1 MFKFTIRFSD
11 QILIFRDGRGIQTI
25 YQPVAGISHSGGLP
39 EEGISHGH
47 YTCDIKHHVYGL
59 WYETNDRKNPRRIK
73 LANVS
78 KHGYVILY
86 KKS

>member
-1 MFKFTIRFSD
+1 MFKFTIRLSN
-11 QILIFRDGRGIQTI
+11 QIFIFRDERGIQAI
-25 YQPVAGISHSGGLP
+25 YKPIAVISHSGDLT
-39 EEGISHGH
+39 EEGESHDH
-47 YTCDIKHHVYGL
+47 YTCDIKHLVNGL
-59 WYETNDRKNPRRIK
+59 WYKTNDGKNPRRIE